1 MPQIIEFLAMPLRRM
16 EGAPITNCCLLIVT
30 RYKERLE
37 DLGFIDAEAAKGL
50 GITRQQLHDIDNHLL
65 SLTIIGVFILTK
77 KL

>member
-1 MPQIIEFLAMPLRRM
+1 
-16 EGAPITNCCLLIVT
+16 LIVT